1 MSDVVRPKSKGKN
14 AGRADEDLARR
25 LIALRHGHSA
35 WMLLASTNG
44 PLMIASLKMLLD
56 AHPGGIEFEDAVE
69 HLAAAFTRHADD
81 PAFEIA
87 DDPAKAARRELR
99 GWIKRKLIVERD
111 GQVLATDALQRC
123 FHFVESL
130 EDQSMTSTASRLA
143 TVQRAIENLNANLS
157 SDQSDRAALLKQR
170 IDRLQAELNDVESGS
185 FQVLSGNRAEEEIRE
200 VYQLAVSLRAD
211 FRRVEDSFRGADR
224 ELRQRILGT
233 NAGRGEIVDEL
244 LDGHDN
250 LLQTGEGQVFDSF
263 YQQLVQT
270 AELEL
275 MKTRLRT
282 ILENENTDRA
292 LRRDQK
298 TDLRRLV
305 PRLVEESQRVIQARA
320 QSERDVRG
328 FLKSG
333 LADENL
339 KTGALVQEILRVA
352 LAIDWTSQKVRRAPS
367 PLEPVA
373 IALSNLQVPERL
385 LCKQVSTD
393 DDGDLNLQA
402 AEADLNQMD
411 DEFWQAYRTLDRRQL
426 FEETVERLRSL
437 DRPLTIAEL
446 AEELPP
452 SHDLETLS
460 FWLAMARE
468 AGIELQPDEQSV
480 ELTSDDM
487 ERTRF
492 FVPLVLIN
500 EGDLSN
506 LDVDSLE

>member
-1 MSDVVRPKSKGKN
+1 MGSWVGPKPDSLGG
-14 AGRADEDLARR
+14 ASVELAHR

-44 PLMIASLKMLLD
+44 PLILASLKSLID

-69 HLAAAFTRHADD
+69 HLATAFTRHAND

-99 GWIKRKLIVERD
+99 SWIKRKLIVERD
-111 GQVLATDALQRC
+111 GQLLATDALQRC
-123 FHFVESL
+123 FHFLESL

-157 SDQSDRAALLKQR
+157 SDQSDRADLLRQR
-170 IDRLQAELNDVESGS
+170 IARLQAELDDVERGS

-200 VYQLAVSLRAD
+200 VYQLAISLRAD

-224 ELRQRILGT
+224 ELRQRILST
-233 NAGRGEIVDEL
+233 SAGRGEIVDEL
-244 LDGHDN
+244 LDGHDS

-263 YQQLVQT
+263 YQQLVQS
-270 AELEL
+270 AELEI

-305 PRLVEESQRVIQARA
+305 SRLVDESQRVIQARA

-352 LAIDWTSQKVRRAPS
+352 LAIDWTSQKIRRASS
-367 PLEPVA
+367 PLAPIA
-373 IALSNLQVPERL
+373 IALGNLQVPERL
-385 LCKQVSTD
+385 LCKQLTT
-393 DDGDLNLQA
+393 DGDGELNLQS
-402 AEADLNQMD
+402 AEVDLGQID
-411 DEFWQAYRTLDRRQL
+411 EEFWQAYRVLDRRQL
-426 FEETVERLRSL
+426 FEETVERLRL
-437 DRPLTIAEL
+437 LGRPLTIGEL
-446 AEELPP
+446 ADQLPP

-468 AGIELQPDEQSV
+468 AGIELQSEEQTIDLLNDEH
-480 ELTSDDM
+480 

-492 FVPLVLIN
+492 FVPLARIN
-500 EGDLSN
+500 EQAVSG
-506 LDVDSLE
+506 LEAERLE